1 MAAAE
6 AEPLTSYELK
16 QSIYN
21 YVDQYLETLD
31 GLDGSARVGVAPVR
45 RPIGVSQG
53 HLTVLKSGDSSVQLA
68 DDVVVRPVT
77 DVKISTCAD
86 AFQSPVSKSIACSS
100 GGAEHVEA
108 EEPEEE
114 EEGGGPDQDG
124 CKAPPQ
130 VDLQHCEGEQIYLKV

>member
-1 MAAAE
+1 MSVAAAE

-31 GLDGSARVGVAPVR
+31 GSARVGAPVR

-53 HLTVLKSGDSSVQLA
+53 HLTVLKSRDSSVQLP
-68 DDVVVRPVT
+68 DDVVVRPVIA
-77 DVKISTCAD
+77 VKISTCAD
-86 AFQSPVSKSIACSS
+86 GFQSPVGESIACSS
-100 GGAEHVEA
+100 GGAEHIEA

-114 EEGGGPDQDG
+114 EEGGGPDKDG

-130 VDLQHCEGEQIYLKV
+130 VDLQHL